1 VTTRKKK
8 LSVTRGHTSDDD
20 RNMTLRHHVQELT
33 RRFLF
38 LFSILLVTSSLVHV
52 YRSSVIP
59 ILLHPLDLTFGDQKL
74 MYLNPAGGFNF
85 IFLVSIYAGLAAV
98 APFLIQQLYLF
109 IRPSLPKAAQKL
121 SVKLLLMSFVL
132 MIAGILFGYFIAV
145 PGALKFLNEFAGDY
159 VSAALT
165 AESYLNFL
173 IAYTLG
179 LGLLFQLPFI
189 VIIGHYIKPFTP
201 TGLMKSERWAIVLI
215 FIAAAIITPT
225 PDPINLLVVALP
237 IILIYQ
243 LGVGSVLIS
252 IYKKKRLEDRQ
263 TKTAPKAQSKPT
275 PVVRQL
281 IDSAPPTA
289 DKVVS
294 LTEQHPL
301 VKSSR
306 SVDGFVRPTRT
317 SIPHVHVPSRS
328 GMASVPQPPSRQ
340 VIVNEKNSL
349 PRRYLDGVSVLLPQ

>member
-1 VTTRKKK
+1 VKTRKKK
-8 LSVTRGHTSDDD
+8 LSVTRGRTSDDD

-33 RRFLF
+33 RRVL
-38 LFSILLVTSSLVHV
+38 LLLSILLVTSSLVYV
-52 YRSSVIP
+52 YRSSIIP
-59 ILLHPLDLTFGDQKL
+59 ILLNPLDLTFGDQKL

-121 SVKLLLMSFVL
+121 SLNLLLTSFVL
-132 MIAGILFGYFIAV
+132 MVAGILFGYFIAV
-145 PGALKFLNEFAGDY
+145 PGALKFLSEFAGEY

-201 TGLMKSERWAIVLI
+201 TGLMKSERWAIVLT

-243 LGVGSVLIS
+243 IGVCTVLVS
-252 IYKKKRLEDRQ
+252 ILKKKRRDDKL
-263 TKTAPKAQSKPT
+263 AKAARNKSAPT

-281 IDSAPPTA
+281 VDPVPLPVK
-289 DKVVS
+289 KVVS
-294 LTEQHPL
+294 LTEHHPIIMG
-301 VKSSR
+301 SR
-306 SVDGFVRPTRT
+306 SVDGFVRPPRT
-317 SIPHVHVPSRS
+317 SLPRVHVPSRS
-328 GMASVPQPPSRQ
+328 GVASVPQPPSRQ